1 MPRNYF
7 IPISQV
13 FKANITPEDLFQFPE
28 DNIFDRIGITDYR
41 VRTIHNGI
49 YFMADL
55 AIDPENDGDPT
66 IELLLPQFPD
76 IKLIYDNLGRVEAWL
91 QEDFKLRM
99 SVGNFTIQLPKNILK
114 PAWEDAGDDDYV
126 EIEIK
131 YDHIINSLP
140 QEARDY
146 PIILTIDRFGK
157 LDIIYP
163 FKMDDGSPIV
173 PIISLNGPA
182 MIGDSGIVI
191 EAENISFNFDLD
203 EPEISL
209 GRASVKFPPDLIGS
223 IDLPNITFEN
233 ASISRHGF
241 TGSVTA
247 SWPLFYKDS
256 KFVYDYSGQVMD
268 AKLFDLK
275 GGIRN
280 ISLSFEK
287 NRLTGSD
294 ITGGMILPFF
304 DDPMDI
310 ELGISDKG
318 NFQVIIQGTEPD
330 KPIILNKEDLFN
342 MKVQSIA
349 LINNFEKTSIEVSG
363 AIQPLFYSSE
373 GVTWP
378 EASVEGLEVG
388 YKKNDLN
395 NFFVDIKGGWI
406 DFKDQAILD
415 LYGFKAELNKIGF
428 GREDEKLWFGFTG
441 SIKLVEVLPIGA
453 SMKEAKVL
461 WDPRNTL
468 ETLDFRLKGIEII
481 HSIPQIMD
489 FKGSA
494 YFLTEDTIKGFG
506 GDLELN
512 LPTVGFS
519 AEAGMLVGIN
529 EENPPYPFFY
539 IYLGVEL
546 PSGIPLGQSGL
557 ALKGVKGLFGYNV
570 FPKRAPEENW
580 YYDWYKRPP
589 KVGVE
594 HSTKWYPMRAAL
606 AFGAGVTITT
616 ADGYVKGVK
625 ALLAFM
631 LPGPVVVIEGRA
643 LFLAGLKPDAEPP
656 LRMLAILDGNAKTIQ
671 LNVEA
676 QAEIVEDVLDAY
688 GGLEAFFNFNDI
700 TLWHI
705 YLGQDQPEDRR
716 IQGTILKF
724 FNANAY
730 LMLDNNKM
738 KMGAYIGIDEEFNY
752 EVVKI
757 KFKAT
762 IGGTALL
769 GWCPE
774 QVEGSLGLQACIGL
788 SVPGFSLNIGA
799 GADVLTKGPTPFI
812 VDTSVNVKVDLP
824 WPLPDFEEE
833 FKFHWDEPVAPKIES
848 PLSEISIGND
858 HGSKEY
864 ILDNYKDLNDEAR
877 SQKAESSQVV
887 SLDSRPLISFT
898 HPINDRTESFFRDTS
913 AVMLSYKVGKFK
925 FKPNLKRIQIFK
937 HEGNEWNNDNTD
949 WELIYD
955 TQGTGEKKLKG
966 VWLADNEPSDTST
979 PGARRV
985 RLWTKSPFAHTA
997 HSPNQSFEV
1006 RRSPRYQTTERNNQ
1020 TRLSDQ
1026 DVEVR
1031 RWGTANN
1038 LTKIISRQELGLNFS
1053 GESPTTVMGN
1063 TDYIDGFLTAH
1074 PYFGTCIIDK
1084 PEPRCID
1091 FKETKPGEKNDGLEI
1106 NGIRI
1111 NGSDLKIIEIQ
1122 RRRYL
1127 PGLTMD
1133 KKISGKSKI
1142 SEPQEFKKNVIDL
1155 WRHNNYE
1162 ALHSFLDEMEKVSPL
1177 PVLSA
1182 SSLSITLPTP
1192 AKEIT
1197 FTFDGYC
1204 RTNKGEIELK
1214 RSRYLDE
1221 YAKDINSWKEGLD
1234 RLIQEFESLENKNYS
1249 LRKDSESGKE
1259 NLVLNI
1265 MKYYQKKPKFPDDV
1279 CATKVEVGD
1288 LKINRYKDRTK
1299 ITITALNGEP
1309 FQCIQIGTSCN
1320 LSNICYLD
1328 YDEVQREAEQ
1338 NRLCETSQLSIFED
1352 EIVLN
1357 PNSHY
1362 RIVVNLLVIPERLP
1376 LDLPQEVEP
1385 FIKPIYD
1392 LIARELA
1399 TTEFTQEAFFQ
1410 TGSPPDSLKP
1420 YVLWSSP
1427 NDGEKPV
1434 FRGYDL
1440 AVRFNRSYIK
1450 EMFCN
1455 EENHL
1460 YVGVYDTNGQLHEE
1474 IRQVQIIKSD
1484 QEPFLFLYERVAKD
1498 EFDQIFKNDDI
1509 FYISFNNPLYP
1520 EKMYEMKVFSSNI
1533 TEDLEDSLLF
1543 NLNFITSK
1551 FESFDDMIAGSVFD
1565 ELYPDQII
1573 TEPDRRTL
1581 EEYAIILEEYAQK
1594 RFILQELEYAQKQGV
1609 AKREEIEAAKRLMNE
1624 TASNVDSMFEVISE
1638 NISNLRFRPLPDNL
1652 KIYRLG
1658 NDNGTIGFFIRSP
1671 EPIDWQEIIYSE
1683 ISVGRVSLKING
1695 SENPENPF
1703 YNSDKTQ
1710 AIIILAPESQE
1721 SEFRFEFIYE
1731 SEVDCPITIITHSG
1745 VKVNEDIEE
1754 LILNLSP

>member
-1 MPRNYF
+1 MSVPFLEFLPEDILPEPLSSITDKLTITNF
-7 IPISQV
+7 
-13 FKANITPEDLFQFPE
+13 NITK
-28 DNIFDRIGITDYR
+28 
-41 VRTIHNGI
+41 
-49 YFMADL
+49 L
-55 AIDPENDGDPT
+55 AG
-66 IELLLPQFPD
+66 
-76 IKLIYDNLGRVEAWL
+76 G
-91 QEDFKLRM
+91 FK
-99 SVGNFTIQLPKNILK
+99 IQLDVKSVQDDLELNVG
-114 PAWEDAGDDDYV
+114 GDDGFTLIFNKIA
-126 EIEIK
+126 EIEITYQDELEIRVGLSELFCQFPSILRPAIEENGK
-131 YDHIINSLP
+131 WIADTNNR
-140 QEARDY
+140 QEIRISY
-146 PIILTIDRFGK
+146 QE
-157 LDIIYP
+157 
-163 FKMDDGSPIV
+163 DGFFIV
-173 PIISLNGPA
+173 WDSANGISLDLPE
-182 MIGDSGIVI
+182 DPSGNLAV
-191 EAENISFNFDLD
+191 
-203 EPEISL
+203 PTISL
-209 GRASVKFPPDLIGS
+209 GKTMIGTSEIVISANNVDFDYDSENLKLSIKEAFISLPEYFPTSSELK
-223 IDLPNITFEN
+223 FEN
-233 ASISRHGF
+233 CSISQNGF
-241 TGSVTA
+241 SGKVSAEWTLNYNPANVKGEKFDGSEVA
-247 SWPLFYKDS
+247 GELFGFEGGLK
-256 KFVYDYSGQVMD
+256 KF
-268 AKLFDLK
+268 AIEFKE
-275 GGIRN
+275 N
-280 ISLSFEK
+280 IPIA
-287 NRLTGSD
+287 TD
-294 ITGGMILPFF
+294 IQGMMILPFF
-304 DDPMDI
+304 DDAVEV
-310 ELGISDKG
+310 ELSLSQQGDFSVIVKG
-318 NFQVIIQGTEPD
+318 VGPD
-330 KPIILNKEDLFN
+330 ETITLNKEDLFN
-342 MKVQSIA
+342 MKVQSLA
-349 LINNFEKTSIEVSG
+349 LVHNKEKTSIEVSG

-378 EASVEGLEVG
+378 EATVEGLEVG
-388 YKKNDLN
+388 YKNDDL
-395 NFFVDIKGGWI
+395 FVYIKGGWI

-428 GREDEKLWFGFTG
+428 GREDDKLWFGFTG

-461 WDPRNTL
+461 WNPDNIL
-468 ETLDFRLKGIEII
+468 ESLDFRLKGIEII
-481 HSIPQIMD
+481 HSIPQTMD

-494 YFLTEDTIKGFG
+494 YFLTEGTIKGFG

-580 YYDWYKRPP
+580 YYDWYKRAP

-594 HSTKWYPMRAAL
+594 HSTKWYPMRDAL

-616 ADGYVKGVK
+616 ADGYVKGIK

-676 QAEIVEDVLDAY
+676 QAEIVKDVLDAY

-716 IQGTILKF
+716 IQGTILKL

-730 LMLDNNKM
+730 LMLDNHEM
-738 KMGAYIGIDEEFNY
+738 QMGAYIGIDEEFNY

-762 IGGTALL
+762 MGGTALL

-788 SVPGFSLNIGA
+788 SVPGFSLNLGA
-799 GADVLTKGPTPFI
+799 GAEVLTKGPTPFI

-824 WPLPDFEEE
+824 LPLPDFEEK
-833 FKFHWDEPVAPKIES
+833 FKFHWEEPVAPKIES

-898 HPINDRTESFFRDTS
+898 HPINDRTESFFRDTL

-925 FKPNLKRIQIFK
+925 FEPNLKRIQIFEHK
-937 HEGNEWNNDNTD
+937 GNEWNNNDTD
-949 WELIYD
+949 WELIFD
-955 TQGTGEKKLKG
+955 TQETGEKELKG
-966 VWLADNEPSDTST
+966 VWLADNELSDTSI

-985 RLWTKSPFAHTA
+985 RLWTKSPFVHTV

-1006 RRSPRYQTTERNNQ
+1006 RR
-1020 TRLSDQ
+1020 L
-1026 DVEVR
+1026 
-1031 RWGTANN
+1031 GTAHD
-1038 LTKIISRQELGLNFS
+1038 LTGMISRQELGLNFS
-1053 GESPTTVMGN
+1053 GESPTTVMGK

-1074 PYFGTCIIDK
+1074 PNFGTCIIDK

-1091 FKETKPGEKNDGLEI
+1091 FKETEPGEKNDGLEI

-1122 RRRYL
+1122 RRKYL

-1142 SEPQEFKKNVIDL
+1142 SEPQEFTKNVMDL

-1162 ALHSFLDEMEKVSPL
+1162 ALHGFLDEMEKASPL

-1204 RTNKGEIELK
+1204 RTNKDEIELK
-1214 RSRYLDE
+1214 RSSYLDE
-1221 YAKDINSWKEGLD
+1221 YAEDINSWKEGLD
-1234 RLIQEFESLENKNYS
+1234 RLIQELENLENKNYS
-1249 LRKDSESGKE
+1249 KRKNSESGKE
-1259 NLVLNI
+1259 NLVLSI

-1288 LKINRYKDRTK
+1288 LKINRYYDRTK
-1299 ITITALNGEP
+1299 ITITARNGET
-1309 FQCIQIGTSCN
+1309 FQCIQIGTSCY

-1338 NRLCETSQLSIFED
+1338 TRLCETNQLSIFED

-1357 PNSHY
+1357 PNSYY
-1362 RIVVNLLVIPERLP
+1362 RIVVNSQVIPELLP
-1376 LDLPQEVEP
+1376 LDLPPEVEP
-1385 FIKPIYD
+1385 FVKPIYD
-1392 LIARELA
+1392 LIARELAAA

-1410 TGSPPDSLKP
+1410 TESPPDSLKP

-1440 AVRFNRSYIK
+1440 AVRFNRSYIE

-1455 EENHL
+1455 EDDHL
-1460 YVGVYDTNGQLHEE
+1460 YVGVYDMNGQLHDA
-1474 IRQVQIIKSD
+1474 IRQVQITKSN
-1484 QEPFLFLYERVAKD
+1484 QEPFLFPYERVAKD
-1498 EFDQIFKNDDI
+1498 EFNQIFKNDDI
-1509 FYISFNNPLYP
+1509 FYISFNNPLDP
-1520 EKMYEMKVFSSNI
+1520 EKMYEIKVFSSI
-1533 TEDLEDSLLF
+1533 TTEDLEDSLLF

-1551 FESFDDMIAGSVFD
+1551 FESFNDMIAGSVFD
-1565 ELYPDQII
+1565 ELDPDQII

-1638 NISNLRFRPLPDNL
+1638 NISNLRFSPLPDNL